1 MLPNARSG
9 YWGLPGN
16 WTMKLLIFRWKQRR
30 YAVDLGIANGSPPP
44 STAASARLCSET
56 GVVLADRQGPAFL
69 LVFTSVWRLMMGN
82 DGSRKALPAQALTP
96 RLRGRVVTT

>member
-1 MLPNARSG
+1 MGDQHRISLPLPILAWRNMPPNARSG

-30 YAVDLGIANGSPPP
+30 YAVDLGIANGSPPL

-69 LVFTSVWRLMMGN
+69 LVSQEYG
-82 DGSRKALPAQALTP
+82 G
-96 RLRGRVVTT
+96 